1 MSVFMMLQVSGD
13 ASKIKAVMEANGD
26 AFETINARAR
36 ANGAIHHRF
45 LASADGGTIAV
56 FDEWESAD
64 GFNTFFNSSP
74 EIPQMMAA
82 AGVTSQPQISF
93 WHAVDTP
100 DAF

>member
-1 MSVFMMLQVSGD
+1 MSVFMMLQVQGD
-13 ASKIKAVMEANGD
+13 AKRVQAVMEANGEM
-26 AFETINARAR
+26 FETINARAK

-45 LASADGGTIAV
+45 LSSADGSTIAV

-74 EIPQMMAA
+74 EIPQMMAE
-82 AGVTSQPQISF
+82 AGVTTQPQISF
-93 WHAVDTP
+93 WHPVDTP